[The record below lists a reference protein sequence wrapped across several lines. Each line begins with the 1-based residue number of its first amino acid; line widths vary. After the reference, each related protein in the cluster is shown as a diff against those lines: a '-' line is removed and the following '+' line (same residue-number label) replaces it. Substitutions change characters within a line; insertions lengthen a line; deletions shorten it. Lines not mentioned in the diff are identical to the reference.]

1 MVLRYY
7 NFPMGTYFLALP
19 LSVPNKTASVIC
31 VYLRLHHV
39 TLLEPQQWI
48 SILFRKKKKEG
59 KKEGR
64 KKRMDGGRERERDRG
79 EREREGEGDRERETE
94 RERERETEREKSY
107 LD

>member
-1 MVLRYY
+1 
-7 NFPMGTYFLALP
+7 MGTYFLALP

-64 KKRMDGGRERERDRG
+64 KEGMVELGVYALTVNKTASTKQSEVDLYVSICAVCRMNH
-79 EREREGEGDRERETE
+79 
-94 RERERETEREKSY
+94 
-107 LD
+107 